1 MIRVK
6 KKIVAKKPEFWR
18 VGVVSS
24 EKHCSEVFSLGCSSF
39 LRNHVRKNRLCCD
52 KPSQSF
58 VIINQGR
65 PLFKVEVLPRF
76 IVTKDRL
83 ALIARTLIT

>member
-24 EKHCSEVFSLGCSSF
+24 EKHCSEVFFTGLLFVSEKS
-39 LRNHVRKNRLCCD
+39 RTQ
-52 KPSQSF
+52 KP
-58 VIINQGR
+58 
-65 PLFKVEVLPRF
+65 PLL
-76 IVTKDRL
+76 
-83 ALIARTLIT
+83 